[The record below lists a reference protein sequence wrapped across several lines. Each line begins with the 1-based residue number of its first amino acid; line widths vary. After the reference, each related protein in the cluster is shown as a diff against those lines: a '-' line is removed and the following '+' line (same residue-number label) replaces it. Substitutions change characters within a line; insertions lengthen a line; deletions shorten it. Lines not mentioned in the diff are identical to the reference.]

1 MGHDHYSSPFS
12 PDRPINSKSED
23 LLGRAN
29 FAESL
34 ARAIKSWKGKD
45 SLVIALYGPW
55 GSGKS
60 SVKNLVLDSLKSSPS
75 TCPSILEFNPWQLAS
90 QSQITEAFF
99 TEIGTQ
105 LGRMDTSA
113 NASQLADKF
122 HAYGRYLRT
131 GRFALGGVKWVLLT
145 ILGVIGVLNLVGA
158 FFESYLFLQFMAAGV
173 LLMTLA
179 LGYFSNLFES
189 ISESFQAEAKSHALT
204 IPEMK
209 GELTGMLAILP
220 RPLLVV
226 LDDVDRLSSD
236 ELKLLFQ
243 LLKGNADF
251 PNLIYLLLLSLDHAE
266 ESLKQL
272 GGKGYIEKIVQVGF
286 EIPRL
291 ERFQLDKLLGDEI
304 ERAMEAHG
312 FLESFV
318 SDGDRWTSLYT
329 LGARGFFRTIRD
341 VRRFASVLAL
351 QLSHFSGAP
360 VQEVNVVD
368 LTALQVFA
376 LFEPKVYQAIFLAK
390 HRLVDTGDASDYLLD
405 QTLDKDAKQESLL
418 DRLLASASI
427 ENRGYV
433 RKMLIELF
441 PRLPFDKQNIRFS
454 GQQETSFIQSLR
466 ICHSGY
472 FDRYFLLSISQH
484 DLPESELHS
493 LIEASTNRPKFIQE
507 ILLIVQRGLY
517 DILFERLEAHAGR
530 FDMGQAEEIVTALFD
545 VGDMIPQNKISFHA
559 GNPEERIAQVVSA
572 ILARELDAS
581 RKQQIYVDSVR
592 GASGIYVPLLTHTQL
607 FHKTTTG
614 SSPNFN
620 AYLKEAQE
628 ECVNKIERAAESG
641 VLNSNKN
648 LGHIL
653 QYWKGMGGSESKV
666 GQWVL
671 GLTKEPDG
679 LVKFLRVVSHLVTST
694 EGRFL
699 RTNVQFAKEYIS
711 LEQLDERINHCLGG
725 HIDDKARVVLN
736 AWREALS
743 YLKSSS
749 DQAGQHSDVDFALV
763 EV

>member
-1 MGHDHYSSPFS
+1 MGQDHCSSSFS

-105 LGRMDTSA
+105 LGRVDTSA
-113 NASQLADKF
+113 NASQLAAKF

-131 GRFALGGVKWVLLT
+131 GRFALIGVKGIILT

-158 FFESYLFLQFMAAGV
+158 FFHWYLFLETMAAGV
-173 LLMTLA
+173 LLLMIV

-189 ISESFQAEAKSHALT
+189 ISESFQGEAKSHALT

-209 GELTGMLAILP
+209 GELAGMLAMLQ
-220 RPLLVV
+220 RPILVV

-236 ELKLLFQ
+236 ELKLVFQ

-272 GGKGYIEKIVQVGF
+272 GGKDYIEKIVQVGF
-286 EIPRL
+286 EIPKL
-291 ERFQLDKLLGDEI
+291 ERLQLDELLGDEI
-304 ERAMEAHG
+304 EKAMREHG
-312 FLESFV
+312 FLDSFI
-318 SDGDRWTSLYT
+318 SEIDRWRSIYT

-341 VRRFASVLAL
+341 VRRFASVLAF
-351 QLSHFSGAP
+351 QLSHFSGASA
-360 VQEVNVVD
+360 QEVNVVD
-368 LTALQVFA
+368 LTALQVLA
-376 LFEPKVYQAIFLAK
+376 LFEPKVYQAIFLMK
-390 HRLVDTGDASDYLLD
+390 HRLVETGDHSGYLLD
-405 QTLDKDAKQESLL
+405 QTLNKDAKQESLL
-418 DRLLASASI
+418 DRLQASASA

-433 RKMLIELF
+433 REILVGLF
-441 PRLPFDKQNIRFS
+441 PRVPFDKKDVRFS
-454 GQQETSFIQSLR
+454 GARESSLIQSLR
-466 ICHSGY
+466 ICHGGY
-472 FDRYFLLSISQH
+472 FDRYFLLSISQR
-484 DLPESELHS
+484 DLPESELHELIS
-493 LIEASTNRPKFIQE
+493 LSTNRTRFVLE
-507 ILLIVQRGLY
+507 ILSVVQRGLY
-517 DILFERLEAHAGR
+517 DILFERLEANADR
-530 FDMGQAEEIVTALFD
+530 FDMDQAEEVVTALYD
-545 VGDMIPQNKISFHA
+545 VGDMIPQIKTALHGGI
-559 GNPEERIAQVVSA
+559 PEERIAQVVSA

-581 RKQQIYVDSVR
+581 RRQQIHITSLR
-592 GASGIYVPLLTHTQL
+592 RSSGVYVPLLTHTQL
-607 FHKTTTG
+607 FHA
-614 SSPNFN
+614 SSMSGWPDFDVC
-620 AYLKEAQE
+620 LRQSQE
-628 ECVNKIERAAESG
+628 ECVKKIELVAQAG
-641 VLNSNKN
+641 TLNSNRN
-648 LGHIL
+648 LGHML
-653 QYWKGMGGSESKV
+653 RYWDGMGGPESRV
-666 GQWVL
+666 RQWVL
-671 GLTKEPDG
+671 DLIKEPGG
-679 LVKFLRVVSHLVTST
+679 LVKFLRVTSHLVTST

-699 RTNVQFAKEYIS
+699 RTDVQFAKEFIS
-711 LEQLDERINHCLGG
+711 LEQLDERINHCLGD
-725 HIDDKARVVLN
+725 HIDDKARGVLS

-763 EV
+763 EL